1 MKTASLF
8 LKKKLDKNIDHFLDN
23 SQLHYL
29 KNVLKVREDEQVNI
43 FNGEGSKYLAKF
55 DGIKSLKVFDIE
67 KRNKVFVSSILVPVL
82 KKNPFEYLLQKSV
95 EIGVNKIFCYIS
107 EKNKE
112 KYSFG
117 SELKKIERYREII
130 KSAFLQSE
138 NFHLPQID
146 IYESIFHFDFS
157 KFQKI
162 VVLDQEAHESLQ
174 PGLDA
179 ELIISG
185 GEFGFDQNERDIIGK
200 NKVNYLN
207 LGENILRAETAP
219 VAALSRINI

>member
-1 MKTASLF
+1 MSLF
-8 LKKKLDKNIDHFLDN
+8 FIL
-23 SQLHYL
+23 
-29 KNVLKVREDEQVNI
+29 I
-43 FNGEGSKYLAKF
+43 F
-55 DGIKSLKVFDIE
+55 
-67 KRNKVFVSSILVPVL
+67 
-82 KKNPFEYLLQKSV
+82 Q
-95 EIGVNKIFCYIS
+95 
-107 EKNKE
+107 
-112 KYSFG
+112 
-117 SELKKIERYREII
+117 
-130 KSAFLQSE
+130 
-138 NFHLPQID
+138 NF
-146 IYESIFHFDFS
+146 
-157 KFQKI
+157 KKI